1 MCPLRGHGRSGNF
14 LPHLE
19 SFDHLLAVI
28 SGREAVA
35 SRAEVVRDEAI
46 GCKKALRV
54 SRGLEAARAPLSLA
68 GRLVGILGAIIQIS
82 ALPILN
88 TGQDHAHGG
97 PVASQLI
104 RDDHPWNVPQAL
116 EESAEERF
124 RGVLVAPTLHQD
136 IEDMAVLVNGP

>member
-1 MCPLRGHGRSGNF
+1 MCPPRGHGRSGNF
-14 LPHLE
+14 LPRLE

-68 GRLVGILGAIIQIS
+68 GRS
-82 ALPILN
+82 
-88 TGQDHAHGG
+88 
-97 PVASQLI
+97 
-104 RDDHPWNVPQAL
+104 WNVPQAL